1 MKTNTK
7 IIAASLSLLASF
19 EASAGIG
26 GVNVQSN
33 LGEPFSGSIVVTGAE
48 AQAALSSGA
57 SVSGSGVHGTVVP
70 HGNGNALIR
79 LHSSSVVTDPII
91 TFTVRAGSQT
101 RQYVAMINPSNYRP
115 AKQAQSNRAPKAGP
129 LRPQRVPRAETPVSS
144 PEEREIQPVERE
156 TRMRTV
162 NPRYHRVQPGDSL
175 ASIAARY
182 RPRGMS
188 VQRAVRALVA
198 ANPRAFRNGKASG
211 MYRNVT
217 LYIPTAAQ
225 FHAYAK
231 TAQPKQSHPR
241 ISRGAAMVGPLTE
254 NGSTNNA
261 PQNQAGVQTQPENPP
276 APPKPE
282 PQPQTPP
289 PAPENKQPE
298 PKTVAPEPQPVQPQA
313 TQPQPASSVPQP
325 AAPSVPVA
333 QPETPVQPVENVASS
348 ASVPAVS
355 APVEQP
361 ELQPKP
367 QMPTPPQPQPA
378 AEEPVAEDE
387 TDWLMLGG
395 AGAAAV
401 AVLGGAAYALSRR
414 RKNKGS
420 ALSDDDDADDGIS
433 FEQADDN
440 DTWDLPADKTSETK
454 TTPASN
460 NFVAEDDFFDV
471 PAEPKAA
478 ANDFA
483 TAEPVQTIHNANNT
497 TFDDDDDWDMPI
509 ADKAEDEWEIRDK
522 DDSAITADGDDWL
535 SGDSFIAEEAPVGQP
550 ETADDYAVEDVFSVM
565 PEETPAAAPVAE
577 AETAVPAADGFMA
590 FDEPVAEPA
599 VAPAVDDIAFDLD
612 APAPESKPTAE
623 TQPENT
629 FAAPDIDFD
638 ANHFAAPETVEEPQ
652 EISAAPSV
660 DFDLDLPHTEE
671 SVSVPDVPE
680 VAENALDFNAPFVE
694 EPAFNVETQPET
706 PVVEPSTDFSLD
718 FDLAPATETPQPET
732 ALAFEPAESAPAA
745 DPFADLS
752 FDEPAAQP
760 EPEPVSAARSE
771 PATQPAVSLSDF
783 VVEEEPPQH
792 PPINEAGI
800 VSGALGLAEP
810 QEAKL
815 ELAKMYLEIDDAV
828 AARETLRELISE
840 SSGSIQAQAKQLLDE
855 LGG

>member
-1 MKTNTK
+1 M
-7 IIAASLSLLASF
+7 SLLASF

-115 AKQAQSNRAPKAGP
+115 TKQAQSNRAPKAGP
-129 LRPQRVPRAETPVSS
+129 LRPQRVPRAEIPVSS

-156 TRMRTV
+156 TRIRTV
-162 NPRYHRVQPGDSL
+162 NPRYHRVQPGESL

-254 NGSTNNA
+254 NGSTNNNA

-298 PKTVAPEPQPVQPQA
+298 PKTVGPEPQPVQPQA

-333 QPETPVQPVENVASS
+333 QAQPETPAQPVENVASS

-361 ELQPKP
+361 EPQHKP
-367 QMPTPPQPQPA
+367 QMPTPPQSQPA

-509 ADKAEDEWEIRDK
+509 SDKAEDEWEIRDK

-577 AETAVPAADGFMA
+577 AETVVPAADDFMA

-612 APAPESKPTAE
+612 TPAPESKPAAE

-671 SVSVPDVPE
+671 PVSVPDVPE
-680 VAENALDFNAPFVE
+680 VAEDALDFNAPFVE

-706 PVVEPSTDFSLD
+706 PVAEPSTDFSLD

-732 ALAFEPAESAPAA
+732 ALAFEPAESTPAA

-760 EPEPVSAARSE
+760 EPDPVSAARSE